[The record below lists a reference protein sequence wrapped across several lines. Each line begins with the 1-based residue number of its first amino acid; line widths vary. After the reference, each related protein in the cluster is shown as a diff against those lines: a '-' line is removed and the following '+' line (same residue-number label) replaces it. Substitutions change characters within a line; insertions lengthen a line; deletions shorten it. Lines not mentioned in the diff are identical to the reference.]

1 MPKNLA
7 CSRIRNFLIE
17 VIVETKK
24 NFKGS
29 NFWNNLF
36 KSPTAK
42 NDIEEIFKAIPTFS
56 KVTKKYVK
64 ELIKLTH
71 NRVYSENEMIF
82 HQGDPGIGLY
92 IIHSGQVTIVQDS
105 EDGSRQVSAELS
117 KGDFFGEL
125 ALLDDSPRSASAIAK
140 KESKIVVLFK
150 PDLDDFMENYP
161 QEGMKISRGI
171 SQIIATRL
179 RTVSEDFTNLSK
191 RLQKI
196 NGG

>member
-1 MPKNLA
+1 M
-7 CSRIRNFLIE
+7 
-17 VIVETKK
+17 ETKK

-105 EDGSRQVSAELS
+105 EDGSRQVLAELS

-191 RLQKI
+191 KLQKI